1 MLRLKDEIFR
11 VTYRLRPEYR
21 NGDTKPHMLLRSTQ
35 LLVNDNGDIIMG
47 TGRMAILETLDR
59 TGSINKTAK
68 ELNMSYKTVWSKIKS
83 TEENFGK
90 PVVLADKKKGTKLTP
105 EGRSLLK
112 TYRELKQRCI
122 REDDRI
128 FRELFKK

>member
-1 MLRLKDEIFR
+1 MQI
-11 VTYRLRPEYR
+11 
-21 NGDTKPHMLLRSTQ
+21 RSSQ
-35 LLVNDNGDIIMG
+35 LLVNDDGNIIMG
-47 TGRMAILETLDR
+47 TGRMTILETLDR

-90 PVVLADKKKGTKLTP
+90 AVVLADRKKGTRLTS
-105 EGRSLLK
+105 EGRSLLE

-128 FRELFKK
+128 FDEIFQKKNPDHL

>member
-1 MLRLKDEIFR
+1 MKI
-11 VTYRLRPEYR
+11 
-21 NGDTKPHMLLRSTQ
+21 RSSQ
-35 LLVNDNGDIIMG
+35 FLVNDDGDIIMG
-47 TGRMAILETLDR
+47 SGRMAILETIDR

-90 PVVLADKKKGTKLTP
+90 PVVLADKKRGTQLTR
-105 EGRSLLK
+105 EGRSLLQ
-112 TYRELKQRCI
+112 TYRELKKRCI

-128 FRELFKK
+128 FNELFQETD